1 MKVQIPLPPIART
14 IWLGVLTLT
23 LVVLA
28 ADGRVATIA
37 RDEAAAGHKWAWSTS
52 QRKQTPPPHQDSQRP
67 GASQPRAPF
76 WKDPAIIKEIK
87 LTPDQAAKIDAV
99 WRKREQDMLGPALEL
114 AKQETELKRMLAE
127 RKVGVDVIGMQSDR
141 VEAQRTVLA
150 KSRTI
155 MLYQFWLILSPGQNT
170 GLRAIW
176 ERDRR
181 ERR

>member
-1 MKVQIPLPPIART
+1 VKIQIPSPPIART
-14 IWLGVLTLT
+14 IWLGALTLS

-37 RDEAAAGHKWAWSTS
+37 RDEAAGNKWAWSKS
-52 QRKQTPPPHQDSQRP
+52 QRGQTPPHQDSQRP
-67 GASQPRAPF
+67 GTSQPRAPF

-99 WRKREQDMLGPALEL
+99 WRKREQDMKGPALEL

-150 KSRTI
+150 KSRTV
-155 MLYQFWLILSPGQNT
+155 MLYQFWLILSPEQNT

-176 ERDRR
+176 ERNRR